1 MEEALGLL
9 VDEKQNMTKQCAFI
23 AQKANYAKKKK
34 KKSVGSRARDKIVL
48 MLLCALCPMR
58 AH

>member
-9 VDEKQNMTKQCAFI
+9 VDEKQNMTQQCAFI
-23 AQKANYAKKKK
+23 AQKANYAK